1 MNFQTLPSRLTVILL
16 FAASVMPQSIAQQT
30 AVSTDAVQIMGMTG
44 IKNDSKGRL
53 EITEGTLSFKSAKSS
68 AAVPVACIDDVVTG
82 RDSERV
88 LRGPVGTLSMLA
100 PYGGGR
106 ALSLMRTKLD
116 TITIKYRD
124 SNGGLHG
131 AIFTMHPG
139 EAEAVKQTLLAQG
152 AHTIIPATIGSDPS
166 APPQSGEKE

>member
-1 MNFQTLPSRLTVILL
+1 MNFQTLPWRLTVIVL

-166 APPQSGEKE
+166 APPQSGGKE